1 MSWRILTLTK
11 PSRICVR
18 HKQLNWTG
26 ESGDTQ
32 NVPLED
38 ISVVILENPQIQ
50 ITSALLSSL
59 AENGSVV
66 FSCDASHLPNGAFFP
81 FHNNSRYT
89 ETALA
94 QINSSLPLRKRM
106 WQEIII
112 QKIKNQS
119 AVLRLCGNAAYKK
132 LDMLAGN
139 VKSGDS
145 QNLEGV
151 AARIYWSA
159 LWENFNRND
168 DTNIRN
174 HALNYGYAILRG
186 CVARNAVGAGLL
198 PFYGIHHCNKLDNFC
213 LVDDLIEPWRPFV
226 DYIVCQMDFG
236 DAQTLTPATKQR
248 LVSVLMHSCTFNGYR
263 HSILNAM
270 PLFAES
276 VATSFKNKD
285 VQSLKVPHMTQ
296 EPELVNTNN

>member
-1 MSWRILTLTK
+1 MYSRNTLALSSKRSLTRLENTSSSEDVSPGFRPYKFPPGIHISFLTAK
-11 PSRICVR
+11 ITSRICVR

-59 AENGSVV
+59 AENGAVV

-132 LDMLAGN
+132 LDMLAVQMGRSRFN
-139 VKSGDS
+139 DFMR
-145 QNLEGV
+145 LIAV
-151 AARIYWSA
+151 A
-159 LWENFNRND
+159 
-168 DTNIRN
+168 
-174 HALNYGYAILRG
+174 
-186 CVARNAVGAGLL
+186 
-198 PFYGIHHCNKLDNFC
+198 NKALDN
-213 LVDDLIEPWRPFV
+213 L
-226 DYIVCQMDFG
+226 G
-236 DAQTLTPATKQR
+236 
-248 LVSVLMHSCTFNGYR
+248 
-263 HSILNAM
+263 
-270 PLFAES
+270 
-276 VATSFKNKD
+276 
-285 VQSLKVPHMTQ
+285 
-296 EPELVNTNN
+296 